1 VPGGKRRERVARL
14 CQRARRRTPV
24 ASKAFLKPGYRAIAH
39 FPMIAGGVT
48 LRAIGSRMTRT
59 HVVCEG
65 WSVARHDIADFE
77 YVGGCVG
84 SFSQAVTE
92 GRLLSQL
99 RRLFAIGLICG
110 SVCFGPADLVISSA
124 HAKGAKPAAPS
135 PSEVQV
141 DLLRG
146 LADIFSR
153 GMHTLADRLNH
164 MGYSAQVYST
174 HGWQSVAQRIAQ
186 KYSRG
191 HKDIVVV
198 IGHSLGANAT
208 FDVANALDR
217 QNIPVEL
224 IVTFDA
230 TSPQP
235 VPKNVL
241 HFVNFYQEN
250 GFGKRV
256 SPGPGFQ
263 GELSNI
269 DLTSDMGLS
278 HTTIEKSPRLHAIVM
293 QKIADVVKKD
303 LAKRMAAGKT
313 KSNPRKN
320 KPVADEEPPAGDRST
335 TAVMAATSTQGN

>member
-1 VPGGKRRERVARL
+1 MY
-14 CQRARRRTPV
+14 Q
-24 ASKAFLKPGYRAIAH
+24 
-39 FPMIAGGVT
+39 
-48 LRAIGSRMTRT
+48 
-59 HVVCEG
+59 
-65 WSVARHDIADFE
+65 W
-77 YVGGCVG
+77 
-84 SFSQAVTE
+84 
-92 GRLLSQL
+92 

-110 SVCFGPADLVISSA
+110 SACFGPADPIIGSA
-124 HAKGAKPAAPS
+124 NAQGTKPAAA
-135 PSEVQV
+135 SEVQV

-153 GMHTLADRLNH
+153 GMDTLAGKLNH
-164 MGYSAQVYST
+164 LGYSAQVYST
-174 HGWQSVAQRIAQ
+174 HGWQSVAQRIAS

-208 FDVANALDR
+208 FNVSNALDR

-263 GELSNI
+263 GDI
-269 DLTSDMGLS
+269 DLTADMGLS
-278 HTTIEKSPRLHAIVM
+278 HTTIEKSPRLHAAVM

-303 LAKRMAAGKT
+303 LAKRMAASKA
-313 KSNPRKN
+313 KPNPRKS
-320 KPVADEEPPAGDRST
+320 KPVTGRGEPPAEDRPT
-335 TAVMAATSTQGN
+335 TDVIAATSMRGS

>member
-1 VPGGKRRERVARL
+1 VSQWGK
-14 CQRARRRTPV
+14 
-24 ASKAFLKPGYRAIAH
+24 F
-39 FPMIAGGVT
+39 
-48 LRAIGSRMTRT
+48 
-59 HVVCEG
+59 
-65 WSVARHDIADFE
+65 
-77 YVGGCVG
+77 
-84 SFSQAVTE
+84 
-92 GRLLSQL
+92 
-99 RRLFAIGLICG
+99 FAISLVC
-110 SVCFGPADLVISSA
+110 VTACFGAAGHIVSSA
-124 HAKGAKPAAPS
+124 HAKPAKSAAPS

-153 GMHTLADRLNH
+153 GMDTLAGKLNH

-198 IGHSLGANAT
+198 IGHSLGANAA

-256 SPGPGFQ
+256 SP
-263 GELSNI
+263 
-269 DLTSDMGLS
+269 
-278 HTTIEKSPRLHAIVM
+278 
-293 QKIADVVKKD
+293 
-303 LAKRMAAGKT
+303 
-313 KSNPRKN
+313 
-320 KPVADEEPPAGDRST
+320 
-335 TAVMAATSTQGN
+335 